1 MSNSRSFNRTYD
13 KRESREGMPLE
24 RFLERRKLD
33 LNSWLQNNQIRSVAD
48 AEEKVKG
55 LGICITQASY
65 NQIVS
70 YFETPIENE
79 NIELTTQHIEQ
90 KPQTKTE
97 AKKKRTSEES
107 PSTLS

>member
-1 MSNSRSFNRTYD
+1 MSNNRSFNRTYD
-13 KRESREGMPLE
+13 KRELREGMPLE

-33 LNSWLQNNQIRSVAD
+33 LHGWLQSNQIRSVAD

-65 NQIVS
+65 KQIVS

-79 NIELTTQHIEQ
+79 NIESTIQQTEQ
-90 KPQTKTE
+90 KPHTKSE
-97 AKKKRTSEES
+97 SKKKKTLEENTLTSS
-107 PSTLS
+107 